1 MIDPVK
7 RLFKV
12 NKSSEQFTT
21 GSSDFLLNQK
31 REDKDVV
38 RAAPVLPESRLD
50 LRDNIMIISPLES
63 RVARMEVNNLVT
75 QFINDIPR

>member
-21 GSSDFLLNQK
+21 GSSDFLLNQR

-50 LRDNIMIISPLES
+50 LRNNIMIISPPRES
-63 RVARMEVNNLVT
+63 SGKNGSE
-75 QFINDIPR
+75 QFSYTIH